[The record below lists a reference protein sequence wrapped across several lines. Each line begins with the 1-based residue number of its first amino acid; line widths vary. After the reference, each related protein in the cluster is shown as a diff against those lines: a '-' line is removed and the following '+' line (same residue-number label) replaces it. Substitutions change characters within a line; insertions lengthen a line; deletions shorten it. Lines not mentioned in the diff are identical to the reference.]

1 MMLPMISS
9 VSTNTC
15 SSLPG
20 AGSDHSTLGFSAGKT
35 TPPNENKMM
44 TVEDCGLEELAYA
57 HKKEHQAILFSAAAL
72 ESSYVMWIG
81 GILR

>member
-9 VSTNTC
+9 VSINTC

-20 AGSDHSTLGFSAGKT
+20 AGSDHSTVGFSAGKT
-35 TPPNENKMM
+35 NPPPNKMM
-44 TVEDCGLEELAYA
+44 TVEDCGLEELAHA
-57 HKKEHQAILFSAAAL
+57 HKEEHQAILFSATAL

-81 GILR
+81 GRV